1 MTIKKLAVVGC
12 GMMGRGI
19 VEVAAAAGIP
29 VIAIKATPGDLAIP
43 QQAIEKSLARRVK
56 KGKITSEQCAQI
68 LTLIEFTSDL
78 EQVAYADLVIE
89 SAVEDEALKIDLLK
103 RIEDCMD
110 VTGVLCTNTSSLLL
124 DNLSE
129 NLSRPEQ
136 FLGLHFF
143 SPVPAMALVE
153 LGSIESTSKSTEQKA
168 VDFCEQIGKTAVQ
181 VKSSAGYVV
190 NRLLVPY
197 ILHAIETLESGITD
211 AHGIDNAMK
220 LGCAHPMG
228 PLALADLI
236 GLDVVHAMAV
246 TLKKELGG
254 NRYDMPGTLA
264 QLFNAKQLGRKN
276 GIGIYDYSGEVPVL
290 NPDIILEPVCA

>member
-1 MTIKKLAVVGC
+1 MTIKRIAVVGC

-19 VEVAAAAGIP
+19 VEVAAAAGIS
-29 VIAIKATPGDLAIP
+29 VVAIKATPGDLTAP

-56 KGKITSEQCAQI
+56 KGKITPEQCEQI
-68 LTLIEFTSDL
+68 LALIEFSSDL
-78 EQVAYADLVIE
+78 EQVASAELVIE
-89 SAVEDEALKIDLLK
+89 SAVEDEALKVDLLK
-103 RIEDCMD
+103 RTEQCMAESA
-110 VTGVLCTNTSSLLL
+110 VLCTNTSSLLL
-124 DNLSE
+124 DSLATH
-129 NLSRPEQ
+129 LSRPQQ

-153 LGSIESTSKSTEQKA
+153 LGSIKSTTEQTEQLA
-168 VDFCEQIGKTAVQ
+168 IDFCEQIDKTAVQ

-197 ILHAIETLESGITD
+197 ILHAIETLESGISD
-211 AHGIDNAMK
+211 AQGIDNAMK

-236 GLDVVHAMAV
+236 GLDVVHAMAI

-254 NRYDMPGTLA
+254 SRYDMPDTLA
-264 QLFNAKQLGRKN
+264 QLFNANQLGRKS
-276 GIGIYDYSGEVPVL
+276 GRGLYDYSADEPVL
-290 NPDIILEPVCA
+290 NPDINLEAVCA